1 MKKKI
6 HQILNIIMG
15 SFAGVFIGSVLYK
28 YWHFQKYPNLYVMQS
43 APWYT
48 DILIQGLFTLVLL
61 TVCLIIKAVLIENI
75 GVRKKSALILGIIFL
90 FLTFAGGGYVIAK
103 HGQVN
108 AGYAVIPGI
117 WTMICFGY
125 YQSKK

>member
-6 HQILNIIMG
+6 HGILNIIMEA
-15 SFAGVFIGSVLYK
+15 STGVFIGSVLYQ

-48 DILIQGLFTLVLL
+48 GILIQGLFTLMLL

-75 GVRKKSALILGIIFL
+75 GVIKKSALILGIIFL
-90 FLTFAGGGYVIAK
+90 FLTFAGGGYVVAN

-117 WTMICFGY
+117 WTIICLRY